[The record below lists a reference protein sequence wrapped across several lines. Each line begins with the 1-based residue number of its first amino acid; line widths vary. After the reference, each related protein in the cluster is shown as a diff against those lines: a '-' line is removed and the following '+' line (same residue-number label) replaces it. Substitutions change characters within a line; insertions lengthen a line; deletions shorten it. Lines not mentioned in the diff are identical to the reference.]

1 LDSARQVRHRRL
13 QPRPD
18 PCQDRY
24 CSHDWP
30 ERTNLVL
37 SPRSSQSER
46 CQTSPGNRAKWPLPD
61 ARSGVDNLTMMC
73 IAEPHMWRL
82 TKHKPTG
89 YCRSPAGIS
98 ALLGIVAFWRRR
110 GRGGVGVRERLE
122 GPCQLGSIRSEIG
135 LRTVV
140 DPNAEL
146 VPSEYVC
153 WISNR
158 HALASCTPVPYRLR
172 MSRYRVGIWRRW
184 GMGESKTT
192 NEADMEA
199 KGKRDLPN
207 TEYGRRRNERG
218 T

>member
-110 GRGGVGVRERLE
+110 GRGGW
-122 GPCQLGSIRSEIG
+122 GS
-135 LRTVV
+135 
-140 DPNAEL
+140 
-146 VPSEYVC
+146 
-153 WISNR
+153 
-158 HALASCTPVPYRLR
+158 
-172 MSRYRVGIWRRW
+172 
-184 GMGESKTT
+184 
-192 NEADMEA
+192 
-199 KGKRDLPN
+199 
-207 TEYGRRRNERG
+207 ERG
-218 T
+218 SKGRASWAA